1 MFPSAPMSL
10 VRLKSHAPVV
20 INGHYPRVSSDG
32 LITICQYPA
41 NVDTAS
47 QQQHGIYM
55 YMLKVL
61 PGLSQD
67 GVPGSQ
73 EFVDMGLVTE
83 C

>member
-20 INGHYPRVSSDG
+20 INGHYPRASSDG
-32 LITICQYPA
+32 LITICQYPGNA
-41 NVDTAS
+41 DTAS
-47 QQQHGIYM
+47 QQQHKID
-55 YMLKVL
+55 MLKVL
-61 PGLSQD
+61 PGLSKD